1 LQSSNE
7 RGKKFE
13 LLVAAMVRRKADSA
27 AKRDSRSGANWH
39 RRSDIFTN
47 LPLHIEA
54 KDHETLKPK
63 EWFREASSA
72 ASFNQTPVVVFHSDE
87 EVMAMLRFDDLLNLF
102 VEIAD
107 LKAEVEDLSKPIT
120 PEAAIDQAIAVH
132 RAAKAAFPKT
142 AEEVKE
148 QVEQLPPRRTL
159 VCKEGHIAD
168 EYKAKK
174 EPEMRCMGLRAATN
188 TGLYHR
194 GPRPAIEKGM
204 QIQPRL

>member
-1 LQSSNE
+1 MNSFDK
-7 RGKKFE
+7 GKAFE
-13 LLVAAMVRRKADSA
+13 QKVAAMVRRKADGA

-54 KDHETLKPK
+54 KDHDTLKPK

-107 LKAEVEDLSKPIT
+107 LKAEVEDLSTRTDNEIYGEVLKRNS
-120 PEAAIDQAIAVH
+120 EAMLAGQGIA
-132 RAAKAAFPKT
+132 KT
-142 AEEVKE
+142 AEEVK
-148 QVEQLPPRRTL
+148 QQIEQLPPRPIKRT
-159 VCKEGHIAD
+159 CPEGHFVD
-168 EYKAKK
+168 EYGKCIFKGCKFSRGYKAKPPK
-174 EPEMRCMGLRAATN
+174 PKYG
-188 TGLYHR
+188 
-194 GPRPAIEKGM
+194 
-204 QIQPRL
+204 

>member
-1 LQSSNE
+1 MSSFDK
-7 RGKKFE
+7 GKAFE
-13 LLVAAMVRRKADSA
+13 QKVAAMVRRKADGG

-47 LPLHIEA
+47 LPLHIEV

-107 LKAEVEDLSKPIT
+107 LKAEVEDLSKPVGLGFQGSMNPDPKAHGNYQT
-120 PEAAIDQAIAVH
+120 GNWPQGKVADAVVEH
-132 RAAKAAFPKT
+132 FNIPKT
-142 AEEVKE
+142 AAEVKE
-148 QVEQLPPRRTL
+148 QVQQLPPRRTS
-159 VCKEGHIAD
+159 VCPEGHFCD
-168 EYKAKK
+168 EYGKCIFKGCKYSRGYKAKK
-174 EPEMRCMGLRAATN
+174 KPKE
-188 TGLYHR
+188 
-194 GPRPAIEKGM
+194 
-204 QIQPRL
+204 